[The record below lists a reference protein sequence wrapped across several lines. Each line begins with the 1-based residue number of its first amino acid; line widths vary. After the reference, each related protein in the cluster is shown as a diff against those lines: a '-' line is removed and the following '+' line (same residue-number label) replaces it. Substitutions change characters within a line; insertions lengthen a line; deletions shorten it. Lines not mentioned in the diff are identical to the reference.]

1 MTDPDRNAEQAVRE
15 AAYFIW
21 EGEGC
26 PEGRALDHWLHA
38 TSKISRE
45 ERRRVVDEPVGDE
58 EKIMAG
64 RADANIPAL
73 LTKDVR
79 GG

>member
-1 MTDPDRNAEQAVRE
+1 MSDEDVRE

-21 EGEGC
+21 EREGR
-26 PEGRALDHWLHA
+26 PEGRALDHWARAL
-38 TSKISRE
+38 TEVRGTDDKPLGE
-45 ERRRVVDEPVGDE
+45 E
-58 EKIMAG
+58 EKIMANLP
-64 RADANIPAL
+64 ANLPAL

>member
-1 MTDPDRNAEQAVRE
+1 MSDEDVRE

-21 EGEGC
+21 ECEGR
-26 PEGRALDHWLHA
+26 PKGRALDHWARAL
-38 TSKISRE
+38 TEVRGTDDKPLGE
-45 ERRRVVDEPVGDE
+45 E
-58 EKIMAG
+58 EKIMANLP
-64 RADANIPAL
+64 ANLPAL

>member
-1 MTDPDRNAEQAVRE
+1 MSDEVVRE

-21 EGEGC
+21 EREGRPEGC
-26 PEGRALDHWLHA
+26 APDHWARALTEARGTDDKLLG
-38 TSKISRE
+38 E
-45 ERRRVVDEPVGDE
+45 E
-58 EKIMAG
+58 EKIMANLP
-64 RADANIPAL
+64 ANLPAL